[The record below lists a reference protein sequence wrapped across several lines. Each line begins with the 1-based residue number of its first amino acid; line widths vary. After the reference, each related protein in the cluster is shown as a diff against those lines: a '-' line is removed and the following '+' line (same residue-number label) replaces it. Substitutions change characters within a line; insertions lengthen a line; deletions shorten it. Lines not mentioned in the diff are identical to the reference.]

1 MDVSCLVNAA
11 IVDVFDTG
19 ALDGDDE
26 PGDHPGKVAEEE
38 HDNGGD
44 EDDRKVA
51 ISRLLRRSSLSK
63 FI

>member
-1 MDVSCLVNAA
+1 MLNSPC
-11 IVDVFDTG
+11 
-19 ALDGDDE
+19 DDARQ
-26 PGDHPGKVAEEE
+26 VAEEE